1 MAEKSKIRRYVLFV
15 FVCVLLVPVAY
26 LMRGFY
32 YSAMTIHQLLAENK
46 QLKQAITNLTQEDQ
60 IGYAKVIAQE
70 TKEGKLFTTVRFVET
85 ARDDKLKKILEKDCT
100 IEGDIIHFDALIVK
114 FGDKMVMD
122 GRSRALYLWRRVY
135 GEKMTPENGFA
146 IEQQGAEPER
156 YKDLLK
162 ILPVKE
168 RGLFWSAIWDL
179 ANNPE
184 SLKMHGIAAIYGNVT
199 YSKLTKGF
207 VYIFKINSAG
217 QIHPEVV
224 PEM

>member
-1 MAEKSKIRRYVLFV
+1 MAEKSKIRRYVFLAA
-15 FVCVLLVPVAY
+15 VCVLLVPVAY
-26 LMRGFY
+26 LIRGFY
-32 YSAMTIHQLLAENK
+32 YSAMTIHELLAENK

-60 IGYAKVIAQE
+60 IGYAKVTAQE
-70 TKEGKLFTTVRFVET
+70 TKEGKLFTTVKFVET

>member
-1 MAEKSKIRRYVLFV
+1 MAEKSKIRRYVLLAV
-15 FVCVLLVPVAY
+15 VCILLVPVAY

-46 QLKQAITNLTQEDQ
+46 QLKQAITNLMQEDQ
-60 IGYAKVIAQE
+60 IGYAKVISQE
-70 TKEGKLFTTVRFVET
+70 TKEGKLFTTVKFVET

>member
-1 MAEKSKIRRYVLFV
+1 MAEKSKIRRYVFLAV
-15 FVCVLLVPVAY
+15 VCVLLVPVAY

-32 YSAMTIHQLLAENK
+32 YSAMTIHELLAENK

-60 IGYAKVIAQE
+60 IGYAKVTSQE
-70 TKEGKLFTTVRFVET
+70 TKEGKLFTTVKFVET

-122 GRSRALYLWRRVY
+122 GKSRALYLWRRVY
-135 GEKMTPENGFA
+135 GEKMTPESGFA
-146 IEQQGAEPER
+146 IEQQGTEPER

-168 RGLFWSAIWDL
+168 RELFWSAIWDL

-184 SLKMHGIAAIYGNVT
+184 RLKMHGIAAVYGNVT

-217 QIHPEVV
+217 QIYPEVV

>member
-1 MAEKSKIRRYVLFV
+1 MAEKSKIRRYVFLAA
-15 FVCVLLVPVAY
+15 VCILLVPVAY

-32 YSAMTIHQLLAENK
+32 YSAMTIHELLAENK

-60 IGYAKVIAQE
+60 IGYAKVTSQE
-70 TKEGKLFTTVRFVET
+70 TKEGKLFTTVKFVET

-100 IEGDIIHFDALIVK
+100 IEGDIIHFDALIIK

-122 GRSRALYLWRRVY
+122 GKSRALYLWRRVY
-135 GEKMTPENGFA
+135 GEKMTPESGFA
-146 IEQQGAEPER
+146 IEQQGTEPER

-168 RGLFWSAIWDL
+168 RELFWSAIWDL

-184 SLKMHGIAAIYGNVT
+184 RLKMHGIAAIYGNVT

-217 QIHPEVV
+217 QIYPEVV